1 MEIFQDKIVIV
12 TGAASGIGRAVCE
25 QMAEKGA
32 KLVMADINESLLKE
46 AAASINKGGHYA
58 KPVVLDV
65 RDFNAFKKMADDTI
79 AEHGR
84 LDYIF
89 NNAGVGVM
97 GEARFFEYDD
107 WKKVIDI
114 NLYGVVNGVA
124 AAYPLMVKQGFGHI
138 VNTSSLAGI
147 VPTPVEVSYVASKYA
162 VVGLSNALRIE
173 GEALGV
179 KVSVVCPGLIDTPIQ
194 DAIKLIKVDKEQL
207 KTVAPKFMPVKDCAR
222 EILAG
227 VEKNKAIIL
236 ITGLTKISWV
246 LQRLSPGLI
255 RWIWKNNLKKFRELY

>member
-1 MEIFQDKIVIV
+1 MFQDKVVIV

-32 KLVMADINESLLKE
+32 RLVMADINEGLLKE
-46 AAASINKGGHYA
+46 AAASISKGGRHA
-58 KPVVLDV
+58 RPVVLDV
-65 RDFNAFKKMADDTI
+65 RDFNAVKKMVDDTA

-84 LDYIF
+84 LDYMF
-89 NNAGVGVM
+89 NNAGVAVM
-97 GEARFFEYDD
+97 GEARYFEYDD
-107 WKKVIDI
+107 WKRVIDI

-138 VNTSSLAGI
+138 VNTASLAGI
-147 VPTPVEVSYVASKYA
+147 IPTPVEASYVASKYA
-162 VVGLSNALRIE
+162 VVGLSNSLRIE

-194 DAIKLIKVDKEQL
+194 DTAKLIRVNKQKL
-207 KTVAPKFMPVKDCAR
+207 MAIAPKSMPADECAR
-222 EILAG
+222 EVLAG
-227 VEKNKAIIL
+227 VEKNKALIL
-236 ITGLTKISWV
+236 ITGLTKISWI

-255 RWIWKNNLKKFRELY
+255 RWFWKSNLKKFRELY